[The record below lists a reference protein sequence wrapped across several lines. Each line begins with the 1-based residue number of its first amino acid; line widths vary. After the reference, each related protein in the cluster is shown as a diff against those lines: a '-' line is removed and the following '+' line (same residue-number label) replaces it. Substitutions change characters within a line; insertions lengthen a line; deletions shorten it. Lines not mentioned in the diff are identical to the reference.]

1 MSFDKLGWLNFRAFF
16 LTFIGEIV
24 KMIDCSC
31 RDLPTQREGQGPT
44 TTLRQRASVHSF
56 SQQSGLET
64 AQNLLEPCPERSR
77 KANNAEL
84 RCKKEE
90 LRHILLGSPEAI
102 RQTIHQL
109 HVLNYVESVLWSPIA
124 AVRDRLIITP
134 EQGEYMSLVRQSR

>member
-16 LTFIGEIV
+16 LTFIGEVV

-31 RDLPTQREGQGPT
+31 RDLPS

-64 AQNLLEPCPERSR
+64 AQNSLEPHPERSR
-77 KANNAEL
+77 RANNAEL

-90 LRHILLGSPEAI
+90 LRHILIGSPEAI

-109 HVLNYVESVLWSPIA
+109 HILNYVESVLWSPIA
-124 AVRDRLIITP
+124 AVGDRLIITP
-134 EQGEYMSLVRQSR
+134 EQGEYMSLVRRSR